1 MPEPEAGP
9 DLVVGGE
16 SHCAQAVGPATS
28 TTANAAESLGT
39 AAATGIRT
47 IGVVVP
53 ARNEEARLPRCL
65 DALVTAKAAFSEHHP
80 DGPAVRIIV
89 VVDLST
95 DRTLHVAEQWPGI
108 EVLLSESGRV
118 GAARAAGVDH
128 LLVSET
134 QDGRPPSSVW
144 IACTDADSV
153 VPADWLVHHLQTADR
168 GAQMMLGTVRP
179 DAGEIQV
186 AVLEDWRRRHILGDG
201 HPHIHGANLGVRGD
215 IYCAAGGFAD
225 TAVDED
231 VLLVRAVRAAGA
243 QVVSSGASPVLTS
256 ARTEGRASGG
266 FAHYL
271 RALHQE
277 RSGSDDQI
285 PGWAG

>member
-1 MPEPEAGP
+1 VTALPET
-9 DLVVGGE
+9 DL
-16 SHCAQAVGPATS
+16 ADPQATPA
-28 TTANAAESLGT
+28 AI
-39 AAATGIRT
+39 GIRT
-47 IGVVVP
+47 VGVVVP

-65 DALVTAKAAFSEHHP
+65 DALVTATTVFQQRHP
-80 DGPAVRIIV
+80 AGPAVRIIV

-108 EVLLSESGRV
+108 EVVLSESGRV

-128 LLVSET
+128 LLGSET
-134 QDGRPPSSVW
+134 QGGRPPSSVW
-144 IACTDADSV
+144 IACTDADSA
-153 VPADWLVHHLQTADR
+153 VPADWLEHHLQTAGR
-168 GAQMMLGTVRP
+168 GAQMLLGTVRP

-186 AVLEDWRRRHILGDG
+186 AVLEDWRRRHVLGDG

-225 TAVDED
+225 TPVDED
-231 VLLVRAVRAAGA
+231 VLLVRAVRAAGGL
-243 QVVSSGASPVLTS
+243 VVSSGQSPVSTS

-266 FAHYL
+266 FADYL
-271 RALHQE
+271 RALHQQQN
-277 RSGSDDQI
+277 GVDDQF

>member
-1 MPEPEAGP
+1 MTALSEAVPEPERAP
-9 DLVVGGE
+9 TAVVGAG
-16 SHCAQAVGPATS
+16 SSSAD
-28 TTANAAESLGT
+28 AADPQGT
-39 AAATGIRT
+39 AAARGIRT
-47 IGVVVP
+47 VGVVVP

-65 DALVTAKAAFSEHHP
+65 DALLTAKTVLQQRHP
-80 DGPAVRIIV
+80 EGPAVRIIV

-108 EVLLSESGRV
+108 EVVLSESGRV

-128 LLVSET
+128 LLASEARG
-134 QDGRPPSSVW
+134 DLLPAGVW
-144 IACTDADSV
+144 IACTDADSA
-153 VPADWLVHHLQTADR
+153 VPADWLIHHLQTAR
-168 GAQMMLGTVRP
+168 CGAQMILGTVRP

-186 AVLEDWRRRHILGDG
+186 AVLEHWRRRHVLGDG

-215 IYCAAGGFAD
+215 IYCAAGGFAS

-231 VLLVRAVRAAGA
+231 VLLVRAVRAAGGL
-243 QVVSSGASPVLTS
+243 VVSSGAIPVLTS
-256 ARTEGRASGG
+256 ARTEGRTMGG

-271 RALHQE
+271 RALHRE
-277 RSGSDDQI
+277 HGGTDDQF